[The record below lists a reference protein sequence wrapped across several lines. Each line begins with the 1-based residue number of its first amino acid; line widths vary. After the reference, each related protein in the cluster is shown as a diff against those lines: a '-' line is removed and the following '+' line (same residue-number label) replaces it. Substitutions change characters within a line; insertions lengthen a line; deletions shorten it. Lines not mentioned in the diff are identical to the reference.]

1 VTYSIQQGPWT
12 PKQLV
17 SDYLAW
23 DLPRRITAF
32 RNEWQMDDERLPTPE
47 YYLPY
52 EPPSLDHWPTV
63 ITVQLSTSEIV
74 RADYSGKLNPIY
86 RCTYAMR
93 TYVWLRATSP
103 EGVTESRDRLT
114 AVIRS
119 SLLDRPCFAIGTSH
133 SNHEVLLD
141 ETSLRE
147 EYSDITYVK
156 GDRAVAGAYL
166 SYNVQIEEIVA
177 RADIAELTQVQV
189 QYDASGNAAANI
201 ETELDENVLTQIIVD

>member
-1 VTYSIQQGPWT
+1 MTYAIQQGPWT

-17 SDYLAW
+17 TEYLAW
-23 DLPRRITAF
+23 DLPRRIIAF
-32 RNEWQMDDERLPTPE
+32 RNEWQMDDERLPSPVH
-47 YYLPY
+47 YLPY
-52 EPPSLDHWPTV
+52 EPPALDHWPTI

-74 RADYSGKLNPIY
+74 RSDYAGGLNPVY

-93 TYVWLRATSP
+93 TYVWLRSESA

-119 SLLDRPCFAIGTSH
+119 SLLDRPCFALGTSH
-133 SNHEVLLD
+133 ANHEVLLD
-141 ETSLRE
+141 ETTLRE

-166 SYNVQIEEIVA
+166 SYNVTIEEIVA
-177 RADIAELTQVQV
+177 RADIAELSEVQV
-189 QYDASGNAAANI
+189 QFDASGNRVA
-201 ETELDENVLTQIIVD
+201 ELTELDENVLTQVID